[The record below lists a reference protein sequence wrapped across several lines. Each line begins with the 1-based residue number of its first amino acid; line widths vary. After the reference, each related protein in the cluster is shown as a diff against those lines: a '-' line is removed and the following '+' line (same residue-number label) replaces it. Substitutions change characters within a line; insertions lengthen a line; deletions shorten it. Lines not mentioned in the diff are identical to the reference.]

1 MTGPT
6 NTPLGDQG
14 LDELPQ
20 TQVPQDTLQRERAMA
35 QFSKTAE
42 FRALKEA
49 IENRVAFY
57 QNYMPGTQDVKIVQL
72 TNEERGY
79 MWLAASVIIE
89 EFRSILLAYEQAN
102 LAVSESDA
110 AKQ

>member
-1 MTGPT
+1 MTGPS

-14 LDELPQ
+14 LDTLPQ
-20 TQVPQDTLQRERAMA
+20 TQVPEDTLRRERAMA

-49 IENRVAFY
+49 MESRIYFY
-57 QNYMPGTQDVKIVQL
+57 QNYMPGTQDVKITQL

-89 EFRSILLAYEQAN
+89 EFRSILMAYDQAN
-102 LAVSESDA
+102 VAVSESDA
-110 AKQ
+110 KQ